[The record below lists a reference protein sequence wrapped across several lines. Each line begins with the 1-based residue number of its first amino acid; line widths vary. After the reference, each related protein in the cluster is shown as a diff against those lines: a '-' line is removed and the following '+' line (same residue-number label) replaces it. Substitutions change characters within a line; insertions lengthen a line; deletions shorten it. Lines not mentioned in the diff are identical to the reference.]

1 MTSNG
6 YTPFEIRVPLQEKYI
21 NSVHFRSDCVH
32 DSLTVGGAVV
42 EEDIQNRVVCKVPEA
57 VNARKGY
64 SLQIYIYTS
73 GMQGTVPVDWEKFYP
88 PNLLIFLG
96 FLKMSL

>member
-6 YTPFEIRVPLQEKYI
+6 DPAFEVWVPTHEECIKTVYLQP
-21 NSVHFRSDCVH
+21 HFLH
-32 DSLTVGGAVV
+32 NHLTVGGAVV

-64 SLQIYIYTS
+64 SLQIS
-73 GMQGTVPVDWEKFYP
+73 EKR
-88 PNLLIFLG
+88 
-96 FLKMSL
+96 KMF